1 MLRRSTT
8 QALNHLLRQQQWAA
22 ERLKPFAGRCVEFRL
37 APLPDLRL
45 DITAEGLLEKAH
57 ATSDARAAEANA
69 ATTNTASAAPPDQ
82 ATGHP
87 AADLTVTIRPAALPH
102 FLRRDEEGLRAL
114 LREVELTGQ
123 ADLAQVVQG
132 LFRELKWDVEE
143 DLSRVVGDVMA
154 HRMAETGRSLFAWQK
169 EAAQRLAQNFAEYW
183 TEENPVIARSDD
195 LARLSADVG
204 ALRDRVDALEQR
216 LARLQRP
223 APR

>member
-22 ERLKPFAGRCVEFRL
+22 ERLKPFAGRSVEFRL

-57 ATSDARAAEANA
+57 ATSDAKSADANA
-69 ATTNTASAAPPDQ
+69 AGAAAKDP
-82 ATGHP
+82 ATDHP
-87 AADLTVTIRPAALPH
+87 AADLTVTIKPAALPH

-143 DLSRVVGDVMA
+143 DLSRVVGDVVA

-183 TEENPVIARSDD
+183 TEENPVIAHRDD
-195 LARLSADVG
+195 LARFSTDVG
-204 ALRDRVDALEQR
+204 ALRDKVDALEQR

-223 APR
+223 AAR

>member
-1 MLRRSTT
+1 MLRRSAT

-45 DITAEGLLEKAH
+45 IITAEGLLEKAH
-57 ATSDARAAEANA
+57 ATSDASAAGKASLDA
-69 ATTNTASAAPPDQ
+69 ATD
-82 ATGHP
+82 HP
-87 AADLTVTIRPAALPH
+87 AADLTVTLKPTALPH

-143 DLSRVVGDVMA
+143 DLSRVVGDVVA

-169 EAAQRLAQNFAEYW
+169 DAAQRMAQNFAEYW
-183 TEENPVIARSDD
+183 TEENPMLMHSDE
-195 LARLSADVG
+195 LARFSADVSV
-204 ALRDRVDALEQR
+204 LRDKVDALEQR

-223 APR
+223 AAR

>member
-1 MLRRSTT
+1 MLRRSVT
-8 QALNHLLRQQQWAA
+8 QALNHLLRQQPWAA
-22 ERLKPFAGRCVEFRL
+22 ERLKPFAGRSVEFRL

-45 DITAEGLLEKAH
+45 VITGDGLMEKAH
-57 ATSDARAAEANA
+57 ATSDGPAAGTGTGGDA
-69 ATTNTASAAPPDQ
+69 AV
-82 ATGHP
+82 HP
-87 AADLTVTIRPAALPH
+87 AADLTVTFKPSALPH

-169 EAAQRLAQNFAEYW
+169 EAAMRVAQNFAEYW
-183 TEENPVIARSDD
+183 TEENPVIARKDD
-195 LARLSADVG
+195 LVRFGADVA
-204 ALRDRVDALEQR
+204 ALRDKVDALEQR
-216 LARLQRP
+216 LSRLQRP
-223 APR
+223 AAR

>member
-1 MLRRSTT
+1 MLRRSAT

-22 ERLKPFAGRCVEFRL
+22 ERLKPFAGRSVEFRL
-37 APLPDLRL
+37 TPLPDLRL
-45 DITAEGLLEKAH
+45 VITAEGLLEKAH
-57 ATSDARAAEANA
+57 ATSDASAAGKASNDA
-69 ATTNTASAAPPDQ
+69 ATD
-82 ATGHP
+82 HP
-87 AADLTVTIRPAALPH
+87 AADLTVTLKPTALPH

-143 DLSRVVGDVMA
+143 DLSRVVGDVVA

-169 EAAQRLAQNFAEYW
+169 DAAQRMAQNFAEYW
-183 TEENPVIARSDD
+183 TEENPMLLHSDE
-195 LARLSADVG
+195 LARFSADVSV
-204 ALRDRVDALEQR
+204 LRDKVDALEQR

-223 APR
+223 AAR

>member
-1 MLRRSTT
+1 MASPKESATMLRRSAT

-22 ERLKPFAGRCVEFRL
+22 ERLKPFAGRSVEFRL

-45 DITAEGLLEKAH
+45 VITAEGLLEKAH
-57 ATSDARAAEANA
+57 ATSDASAAGKTSLDA
-69 ATTNTASAAPPDQ
+69 ATN
-82 ATGHP
+82 HP
-87 AADLTVTIRPAALPH
+87 AADLTVTLKPTALPH

-143 DLSRVVGDVMA
+143 DLSRVVGDVVA

-169 EAAQRLAQNFAEYW
+169 DAAQRMAQNFAEYW
-183 TEENPVIARSDD
+183 TEENPMLLHSDE
-195 LARLSADVG
+195 LARFSADVSV
-204 ALRDRVDALEQR
+204 LRDKVDALEQR

-223 APR
+223 TAR

>member
-1 MLRRSTT
+1 MLRRSAT

-45 DITAEGLLEKAH
+45 VITTEGLLEKAH
-57 ATSDARAAEANA
+57 ATSDASAAGKASLDA
-69 ATTNTASAAPPDQ
+69 ATD
-82 ATGHP
+82 HP
-87 AADLTVTIRPAALPH
+87 AADLTVTLKPTALPH

-143 DLSRVVGDVMA
+143 DLSRVVGDVVA

-169 EAAQRLAQNFAEYW
+169 DAAQRMAQNFAEYW
-183 TEENPVIARSDD
+183 TEENPVLMHSDE
-195 LARLSADVG
+195 LARFSADVSV
-204 ALRDRVDALEQR
+204 LRDKVDALEQR

-223 APR
+223 TAR

>member
-22 ERLKPFAGRCVEFRL
+22 ERLKPFAGRSVEFRL

-57 ATSDARAAEANA
+57 ATSDARSADANA
-69 ATTNTASAAPPDQ
+69 AGAAPKDA
-82 ATGHP
+82 ATAHP
-87 AADLTVTIRPAALPH
+87 AADLTVTIKAAALPH

-132 LFRELKWDVEE
+132 LFRELKWDAEE

-154 HRMAETGRSLFAWQK
+154 HRMAESGRSLFAWQK

-183 TEENPVIARSDD
+183 TEEKQVIVHNDD
-195 LARLSADVG
+195 LARFSSDVS
-204 ALRDRVDALEQR
+204 ALRDQVDALEQR

-223 APR
+223 VAR

>member
-8 QALNHLLRQQQWAA
+8 QALNHLLRQQPWAA
-22 ERLKPFAGRCVEFRL
+22 ERLKPFAGRSVEFRL

-57 ATSDARAAEANA
+57 ATSDATAAKD
-69 ATTNTASAAPPDQ
+69 ATAD
-82 ATGHP
+82 HP
-87 AADLTVTIRPAALPH
+87 AADLTVTIKPAALPH

-143 DLSRVVGDVMA
+143 DLSRVVGDVVA

-195 LARLSADVG
+195 LARFSADVST
-204 ALRDRVDALEQR
+204 LRDKVDALEQR

-223 APR
+223 AAG